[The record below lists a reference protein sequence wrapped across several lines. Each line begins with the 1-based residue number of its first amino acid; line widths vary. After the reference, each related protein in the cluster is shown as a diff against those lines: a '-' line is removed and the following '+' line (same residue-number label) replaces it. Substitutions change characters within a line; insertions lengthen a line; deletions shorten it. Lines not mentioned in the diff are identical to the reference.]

1 MFGQR
6 PFGPGSHCQ
15 RHGVLELKGT
25 KSKVYAAINTEQIW
39 IYKSEL
45 VRHHHILQLLK
56 DQNLLGSSS
65 VSPSL
70 CVQCFRNGIGITV
83 IEARGATI
91 RDGKHKSF
99 DLITP
104 YKSFR

>member
-1 MFGQR
+1 MF
-6 PFGPGSHCQ
+6 
-15 RHGVLELKGT
+15 
-25 KSKVYAAINTEQIW
+25 
-39 IYKSEL
+39 
-45 VRHHHILQLLK
+45 
-56 DQNLLGSSS
+56 
-65 VSPSL
+65 VSAL

-104 YKSFR
+104 YKTFRYHQTLHHLVCVDRTAVQEKDLNLVDSAQDLNHVLTLL